1 MEMATMIF
9 KYRRTLSREGVA
21 STNLYFSQLHESSY
35 YLKHIVRPYY
45 IVVISNY
52 NAMNQ
57 FSLATSTFDMSSAV
71 WLVIFIYKESN
82 SDYCHNPPGNIFH
95 LKFNSEMMIRCG
107 TENILQE
114 WYSVDTHQI
123 EINDVATWSS
133 KKGINKMVPDFI
145 YERRYN
151 LQGLIMRATIVKGSL
166 FTIKNK
172 DGELDGI
179 FGRIIRELCVALN
192 FSFNVVSE
200 VEEYGRWDPERKIW
214 SGGIAELYTGR
225 ADISISDF
233 IITNDRLKVV
243 NFTLP
248 FLNSKNVL
256 VIRVPENLRIQ
267 LSSYFLTFTLSVWIA
282 VFGVLIA
289 SSIFLI
295 FLKIKSTTK
304 CKIAYLLID
313 NFLEIWGIFCQQGI
327 ADFSYKSSLR
337 IAYFSIYLLVIVFW
351 AAYSAALISCLMSV
365 INVLPFNSLESFVAD
380 GTYQLAATR
389 GSAYYDKFANSK
401 DPLAEKVMK
410 LMLNVEKLPI
420 TDHEGFEMIC
430 KNWKIAIY
438 TSDQVVGVENLKIPC
453 NIICIETGHTDS
465 FAIILSKSNPFI
477 DVINFQLQKFID
489 NGIMNHLKDTIF
501 KKKSHDVIKHQP
513 VLLISV
519 MPLILFFFIGV
530 VLSTFI
536 LIIENYIIVHK
547 EKNISMVDRITSI
560 KCSEFYVKRKK
571 CIR

>member
-1 MEMATMIF
+1 MAFIVLLKILLLLFLFLPKIASLIEFHSIGEEQTSFIIDICKLHGLKSVIFLYAESTEEMEMATMIF

-248 FLNSKNVL
+248 FLNSKNIL

-295 FLKIKSTTK
+295 FLKIKK
-304 CKIAYLLID
+304 
-313 NFLEIWGIFCQQGI
+313 
-327 ADFSYKSSLR
+327 
-337 IAYFSIYLLVIVFW
+337 
-351 AAYSAALISCLMSV
+351 
-365 INVLPFNSLESFVAD
+365 SFVAD

-430 KNWKIAIY
+430 KNWKLAIY
-438 TSDQVVGVENLKIPC
+438 TSDQL
-453 NIICIETGHTDS
+453 T
-465 FAIILSKSNPFI
+465 
-477 DVINFQLQKFID
+477 
-489 NGIMNHLKDTIF
+489 
-501 KKKSHDVIKHQP
+501 
-513 VLLISV
+513 VLL
-519 MPLILFFFIGV
+519 
-530 VLSTFI
+530 
-536 LIIENYIIVHK
+536 
-547 EKNISMVDRITSI
+547 
-560 KCSEFYVKRKK
+560 
-571 CIR
+571 